1 MRNFHEHAGR
11 RKRWNRAFST
21 NSVKEYE
28 PMVIR
33 RALQLVDELQRKP
46 SKGDTD
52 SEISVDLAQWLSFFA

>member
-1 MRNFHEHAGR
+1 MRSFHEHAGR

-33 RALQLVDELQRKP
+33 RALQLVDELHRKS

-52 SEISVDLAQWLSFFA
+52 SEIDLAQWLSFFA